1 VLCFGPTAADY
12 IEGALGLDGVTL
24 GELTATRQAQF
35 VTAVANATS
44 STVGDVTFL
53 GAEQTIG
60 EYLRVRFRIMSVD
73 ASVSLSPFACV
84 WVCLWVCLRVWV
96 GMRMCVRYFGLAC
109 SPAIS
114 SPGCIF
120 VQKITALSAPDAFV
134 GGSLTYIF
142 SWQGF
147 GTVRFVA
154 ASIVAPPTDSTQ
166 TESWLGG
173 LTAILLFAAVVHRL
187 GLNKLPGWE
196 DGTPAHEKRS
206 NELDNLEGVEMVNA

>member
-1 VLCFGPTAADY
+1 MLCFGPTAADY

-84 WVCLWVCLRVWV
+84 WVCLWVCLWV
-96 GMRMCVRYFGLAC
+96 GGYAYVRALLWPRLLAGNKLTRMHIRTENHGPECARRVRRWLAH
-109 SPAIS
+109 IH
-114 SPGCIF
+114 
-120 VQKITALSAPDAFV
+120 L
-134 GGSLTYIF
+134 
-142 SWQGF
+142 
-147 GTVRFVA
+147 FVA
-154 ASIVAPPTDSTQ
+154 RIRHRAIRGCQHRCAP
-166 TESWLGG
+166 
-173 LTAILLFAAVVHRL
+173 H
-187 GLNKLPGWE
+187 
-196 DGTPAHEKRS
+196 
-206 NELDNLEGVEMVNA
+206 